1 MCMFNQIFIQK
12 TRFIRFFSQVK
23 VGGKG
28 SSSTAHRNKQQQQQT
43 PEGYTL
49 EYKVKRR
56 IPLESISEIK
66 LR

>member
-1 MCMFNQIFIQK
+1 MG
-12 TRFIRFFSQVK
+12 
-23 VGGKG
+23 GGKG
-28 SSSTAHRNKQQQQQT
+28 NHSTAQKGKQQ
-43 PEGYTL
+43 EGYTL